1 MENNIITQNTA
12 TPEYSE
18 AISLHRQIIING
30 RLAAEHLVE
39 MCRCIKQMRDE
50 KLYISLGYED
60 FGNYCE
66 DMLKIK
72 ARQGYSYIKI
82 YEDLPQSFLQS
93 NANIGVTKLELLTHV
108 NPLDR
113 EEFIQNTNLNEIT
126 VNELKAEIDRLKIEN
141 GEKVEQL
148 SMFEKQNTE
157 LENKVTDLTKELA
170 EKPAEVAVREPDPG
184 EIEKLVNKRLEES
197 RKELDKKQKEL
208 DESRKELDK
217 KQKEQ
222 SRELD
227 ELKARLEQSE
237 HEKTALKQ
245 EVSDA
250 KSASE
255 SKIETLK
262 AKLAETKG
270 NSDAQKAVIEH
281 YLKMAQR
288 DIKQLCEEIDKFEDE
303 EKKTKYKAAIAK
315 FLSGILESL
324 R

>member
-1 MENNIITQNTA
+1 
-12 TPEYSE
+12 
-18 AISLHRQIIING
+18 
-30 RLAAEHLVE
+30 

-113 EEFIQNTNLNEIT
+113 EEFVQNTNLNEIT

-170 EKPAEVAVREPDPG
+170 EKPAEVAVREPDPE
-184 EIEKLVNKRLEES
+184 EIEKLVNKRLEKS
-197 RKELDKKQKEL
+197 RKELDE
-208 DESRKELDK
+208 

-222 SRELD
+222 RRELG

-237 HEKTALKQ
+237 REKTALKQ

-288 DIKQLCEEIDKFEDE
+288 DIQQLCEEIDKFEDE

-315 FLSGILESL
+315 FLSGIIESL